1 MYIYIVDVEYEE
13 CHHST
18 ADISCCVFILFIA
31 SSVLIY
37 TCTFSSQIFFDSLLM
52 RRGTQHHLMEGSNNY
67 GASIC
72 SETRRNILC
81 GPALNSFFSTPARKI
96 LRN

>member
-1 MYIYIVDVEYEE
+1 MRSAI
-13 CHHST
+13 T
-18 ADISCCVFILFIA
+18 APLMFHAAYSFCLLPRAISD
-31 SSVLIY
+31 
-37 TCTFSSQIFFDSLLM
+37 FFDSLLM

-72 SETRRNILC
+72 LETRRNILC